1 MQKLDALRNVMLKRI
16 ITGTKRAFGLKPPG
30 RNLTV
35 FPDDAFLVS
44 YPKSGN
50 TWARFLIA
58 NLLRPLEKVGFSNIH
73 AIIPGIDV
81 VPHREMLR
89 VPRPRIIKSHQYF
102 DMRYRRVIY
111 IVRDP
116 RDVALS
122 EYHAQRKSKR
132 IGDQSPIEEFVRRF
146 VAGESCDYGSWG
158 EHAAS
163 WLATRYG
170 QPGFLLVRYEDMLQD
185 TARELSRMAGFLG
198 LHPTAELVEQA
209 VARSRADNMRKLEKS
224 QAALFNA
231 TKDTRQD
238 ILFVRSAKAGGWHSE
253 LPESSILQI
262 EQAWGH
268 VIRWLGYE
276 LVMEGKRSE
285 GKGNVAEPAFPI
297 SAGNGPR

>member
-1 MQKLDALRNVMLKRI
+1 VQNLGALRKLMLKRV

-35 FPDDAFLVS
+35 FPDDTFLVS

-58 NLLRPLEKVGFSNIH
+58 NLLRPDEKVGFSNIH
-73 AIIPGIDV
+73 ALIPGIDV

-102 DMRYRRVIY
+102 DLRYRRVIY

-132 IGDQSPIEEFVRRF
+132 IGDDSPIEEFVRRF

-170 QPGFLLVRYEDMLQD
+170 QAGFLLVRYEDMIED
-185 TARELSRMAGFLG
+185 TARELARMADFLG
-198 LHPTAELVEQA
+198 QHPNAELIGQA
-209 VARSRADNMRKLEKS
+209 VSRSRADNMRKLEKS

-238 ILFVRSAKAGGWHSE
+238 ILFVRSAKAGGWRSE
-253 LPESSILQI
+253 LPENSILLI

-268 VIRWLGYE
+268 MIRWLGYE
-276 LVMEGKRSE
+276 LVMEGKRS
-285 GKGNVAEPAFPI
+285 VAEPAFPI
-297 SAGNGPR
+297 SAGNGPGR